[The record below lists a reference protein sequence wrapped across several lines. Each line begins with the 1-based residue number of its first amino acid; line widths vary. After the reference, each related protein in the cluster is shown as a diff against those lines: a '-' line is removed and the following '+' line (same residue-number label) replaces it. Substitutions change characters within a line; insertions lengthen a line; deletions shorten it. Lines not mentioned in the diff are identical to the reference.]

1 MAASETLTFTISPP
15 FPIVPV
21 AAVSVATIA
30 LVSGGLLVY
39 FKKRKHQ
46 TKMAEVQ

>member
-39 FKKRKHQ
+39 FKKRKR
-46 TKMAEVQ
+46 